1 MEITAL
7 FKSFIYL
14 VSSSLLTPVLFL
26 LSALILWLIMYSG
39 SFFGLWLTRKRL
51 DKFTDPL
58 LSLTNQ
64 SFSNFPPAVCQCC
77 QQLMELPRQPHAEL
91 AVMHLLRDKE
101 HRMWKSLDRLKILVR
116 IGPGLGLIGTLIP
129 MGTGL
134 AALSQGDLTRL
145 SGDLVIAFTTTVVGM
160 TLGLVSYF
168 FFTVQRR
175 WAEEDVKNMELA
187 AEIIMGDYEK
197 KLAEAG

>member
-39 SFFGLWLTRKRL
+39 NFCGLWINRKRL
-51 DKFTDPL
+51 TNDIDPL

-64 SFSNFPPAVCQCC
+64 TFSNFPPAVRQCC
-77 QQLMELPRQPHAEL
+77 LQLIDLSKQPHAEL
-91 AVMHLLRDKE
+91 AVTHLLREQE
-101 HRMWKSLDRLKILVR
+101 HHLWKSLDRLKMLVR

-145 SGDLVIAFTTTVVGM
+145 SGDLVIAFTTTVVGL

-175 WAEEDVKNMELA
+175 WTEEDVKNMELA

-197 KLAEAG
+197 MPDERG